1 MPVWVQFA
9 SAFIAM
15 VTAGIMGNALIP
27 FLQKFRFFDIAPKK
41 PSLPDDSENEPSE
54 NQNDDIQ
61 EQVRPTMCGILL
73 LLGCTIAMVITFN
86 LCDGQ
91 HVFDRTNKALSEQR
105 SLTEIVYFYALAVAV
120 WGLLTDIMA
129 VRKKAVFGIPFFQ
142 QFGSVIAI
150 SFVVGKYL
158 VNGSTLYVLVTA
170 VIMAVGWAMIQG
182 FDRETDG
189 ITITVG
195 SIQLL
200 ILAVLFLKHHEYYFA
215 ILSLC
220 GAGANMGCMVWNL
233 YPAKCRLGNVGSG
246 WMAGIVTGLCVVYGD
261 WKAWLL
267 LMAVYLVNAFP
278 LLNRR
283 NNQTLLSMM
292 EQGTMKPWQRIALF
306 AGFTAFC
313 GVITL
318 L

>member
-41 PSLPDDSENEPSE
+41 PSLPAIRNEPSE

-105 SLTEIVYFYALAVAV
+105 SLTEIVYFYALALGV
-120 WGLLTDIMA
+120 WGLVTDVMA
-129 VRKKAVFGIPFFQ
+129 TRKGFHLRIPFLQ

-150 SFVVGKYL
+150 SFVVGRYL
-158 VNGSTLYVLVTA
+158 VNGSGLYVLVT
-170 VIMAVGWAMIQG
+170 VVVMAVCWAVMQG
-182 FDRETDG
+182 LDKETDG
-189 ITITVG
+189 ITVTTAG
-195 SIQLL
+195 IQLL
-200 ILAVLFLKHHEYYFA
+200 VMTILFLKESQFYFA

-233 YPAKCRLGNVGSG
+233 HPAQCRLGNVGSG
-246 WMAGIVTGLCVVYGD
+246 WTAGIVTGLCAVYGE
-261 WKAWLL
+261 WKTWLL
-267 LMAVYLVNAFP
+267 LMAVYLVNVFP
-278 LLNRR
+278 LLNRQK
-283 NNQTLLSMM
+283 NQSLLSMM
-292 EQGTMKPWQRIALF
+292 EQGNMKPWKRIALF
-306 AGFTAFC
+306 SGFTAFC
-313 GVITL
+313 GVIAVL
-318 L
+318 